1 MNDTKFNDLLYCKYR
16 QRRLGPQN
24 GLSKCTSVGLVST
37 LKEPFMRKRN
47 TVAGNQYNQLTKQR
61 LGYQERDKQTMTN
74 GVPQTENIQTTHT
87 GIHSHKGTAHIHFSF
102 IHTRHLRSVSL
113 CTCWSWAGWQPPCVQ
128 SRCHVPAGRWR
139 AACRHTSSYYSRPV
153 PYPPWTWSG
162 CWPAP
167 YWSAWSLP
175 PCSYLGKKWGSHF
188 SLDSS

>member
-1 MNDTKFNDLLYCKYR
+1 M
-16 QRRLGPQN
+16 
-24 GLSKCTSVGLVST
+24 GLVNASVYVQYQHWKNSLREKEEQWQATST
-37 LKEPFMRKRN
+37 N
-47 TVAGNQYNQLTKQR
+47 WQN
-61 LGYQERDKQTMTN
+61 RDWDTM
-74 GVPQTENIQTTHT
+74 IQTDIDNEKWSATKWKYTDNQRQTDIAHT
-87 GIHSHKGTAHIHFSF
+87 HFSYIQF
-102 IHTRHLRSVSL
+102 WCSLTYTLHLRSVSL

>member
-61 LGYQERDKQTMTN
+61 LGYQERDKQTMRN

-87 GIHSHKGTAHIHFSF
+87 GIHSHKGTAHIHVSF
-102 IHTRHLRSVSL
+102 IHTRTHTHAHSYTSLTICFSVYLLELSRLTASMCPKSMSCPSRKMKSSL
-113 CTCWSWAGWQPPCVQ
+113 QT
-128 SRCHVPAGRWR
+128 
-139 AACRHTSSYYSRPV
+139 YFF
-153 PYPPWTWSG
+153 
-162 CWPAP
+162 
-167 YWSAWSLP
+167 L
-175 PCSYLGKKWGSHF
+175 L
-188 SLDSS
+188 